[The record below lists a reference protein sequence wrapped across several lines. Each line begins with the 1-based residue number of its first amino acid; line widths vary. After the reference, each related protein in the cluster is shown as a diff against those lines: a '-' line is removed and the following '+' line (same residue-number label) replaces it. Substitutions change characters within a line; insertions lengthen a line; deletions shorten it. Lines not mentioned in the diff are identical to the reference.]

1 METNALLEPLSK
13 LSEQLSKFDKRVGAY
28 CGYTSTG
35 KGITLQT
42 MGCNLFL
49 YPEFIYKFIH
59 HPDQVTEED
68 LTEVVDFARFK
79 QAL

>member
-1 METNALLEPLSK
+1 METNPLFETLSK

-42 MGCNLFL
+42 NGCNLFL
-49 YPEFIYKFIH
+49 YPAFIYKFMY
-59 HPDQVTEED
+59 HPEQVTEED
-68 LTEVVDFARFK
+68 LTEVVDFARFE
-79 QAL
+79 QAF